1 MDGSAATY
9 LRDLPGAL
17 QFDEVFGL
25 GRSDGILYVEDFDTP
40 PAKPKQQ
47 AEVPPVPVPVVE
59 PVYSRADLE
68 AAREAG
74 RQAGLQE
81 ALDDAHL
88 VQAQLQAAATQA
100 LADSMAASRAAME
113 RVVKRQAE
121 GAAGTVLAI
130 LLAAVPH
137 AMAKHAEGE
146 LQAVIASLLPG
157 LRSEPELRV
166 RAHPDLADY
175 VRETLSAFLAADGGV
190 LAVSAD
196 PLLAPGDLQIFWQ
209 DGCARRDCSAI
220 YAEIVSA
227 LAPLRLPALEE
238 IFDGERA

>member
-17 QFDEVFGL
+17 QFDDVFGL
-25 GRSDGILYVEDFDTP
+25 GRSDGILYVEDFDAP
-40 PAKPKQQ
+40 PAKPKVE
-47 AEVPPVPVPVVE
+47 APAPPAPVPVE
-59 PVYSRADLE
+59 PVFSRADLD

-81 ALDDAHL
+81 ALADAHL
-88 VQAQLQAAATQA
+88 LQAQLQAAASQA
-100 LADSMAASRAAME
+100 LADAMSASRTAME
-113 RVVKRQAE
+113 RVVHRQAE
-121 GAAGTVLAI
+121 AAAGTVLAI
-130 LLAAVPH
+130 LRAAVPRV
-137 AMAKHAEGE
+137 MATHAEGE
-146 LQAVIASLLPG
+146 LQAVIAALLPG

-190 LAVSAD
+190 IAVSAD

-227 LAPLRLPALEE
+227 LAPLRLPAHQE
-238 IFDGERA
+238 ILNGERA